1 MVPESPAAPE
11 KKALNHP
18 DPWKFDKRF
27 NRYKDERLPSINRT
41 QRAAAINRRH
51 AASVAEARSYNATIT
66 PEDREAFYQ
75 AGINSIAQKIWHLA
89 STKGHNA
96 NELRIYVELFMKHLE
111 LQIKHKKTELMLRQM
126 ELYEKR
132 QKLVEEA
139 TKDSGLSDAQYR
151 ARMRSI
157 FYPLNGHDAPKQIEN
172 GFTS

>member
-11 KKALNHP
+11 KTALNHP
-18 DPWKFDKRF
+18 DRYKYDRRF
-27 NRYKDERLPSINRT
+27 TRHKDERLPSLQKT
-41 QRAAAINRRH
+41 ARAAVINRRH
-51 AASVAEARSYNATIT
+51 AESLAEARSYNATIS

-75 AGINSIAQKIWHLA
+75 AGINSIAQRIWKLA